1 MRRLVLVRHGESIWN
16 SEARIQGQA
25 CAGLSDIGHQQA
37 AALGPALAAAH
48 PDARLVVS
56 DLQRCRETIAPL
68 VAELGREPETDPA
81 LRERSFG
88 SWEGMLRSEVAV
100 SDAERWERFR
110 AGEDVIAEVG
120 GESSEQLADRIEPVL
135 RDLIGTTAPDGV
147 TVAVTHGGPVWQGTH
162 RLLGLTPP
170 MLGGVDNT
178 SVTELLC
185 LDGGRI
191 LLDRWNEVGH
201 LLPELRT
208 TMGRRATGSSPS
220 APPLRRPESA
230 PGRVD

>member
-25 CAGLSDIGHQQA
+25 CAGLSDVGHQQA
-37 AALGPALAAAH
+37 EALGPVLAAAH

-68 VAELGREPETDPA
+68 AAELDREPEVDPA

-88 SWEGMLRSEVAV
+88 AWEGLLRSEVAET
-100 SDAERWERFR
+100 DAERWERFR
-110 AGEDVIAEVG
+110 SGEDVIAEVG
-120 GESSEQLADRIEPVL
+120 GESSEQLADRVEPVL
-135 RDLIGTTAPDGV
+135 RTLLATTEAGGV

-178 SVTELLC
+178 SVTEFLWLA
-185 LDGGRI
+185 DGRI

-201 LLPELRT
+201 LGVHLRT
-208 TMGRRATGSSPS
+208 TMGRRATGASPRAPQRS
-220 APPLRRPESA
+220 AQ
-230 PGRVD
+230 

>member
-37 AALGPALAAAH
+37 AALAPVLAAAH
-48 PDARLVVS
+48 PEARLAVS

-68 VAELGREPETDPA
+68 VAALGREPVVDPA

-88 SWEGMLRSEVAV
+88 SWEGRLRSEVA
-100 SDAERWERFR
+100 ETEPQRWERFR
-110 AGEDVIAEVG
+110 SGEDVIAEIG
-120 GESSEQLADRIEPVL
+120 GEASHELADRVEPVL
-135 RDLIGTTAPDGV
+135 RELAGTTAPGGV

-162 RLLGLTPP
+162 RLVGLTPP
-170 MLGGVDNT
+170 TLGGVDNT
-178 SVTELLC
+178 AITELLF
-185 LDGGRI
+185 LDDGRV

-201 LLPELRT
+201 LGSDLRT
-208 TMGRRATGSSPS
+208 RMGRRATGASPAAARSST
-220 APPLRRPESA
+220 
-230 PGRVD
+230 

>member
-48 PDARLVVS
+48 PAARLVVS

-68 VAELGREPETDPA
+68 VAQVGREPEIDPA
-81 LRERSFG
+81 LRERTFG
-88 SWEGMLRSEVAV
+88 SWEGRLRSEVAV
-100 SDAERWERFR
+100 TDAERWERFR
-110 AGEDVIAEVG
+110 SGEDVIREIG
-120 GESSEQLADRIEPVL
+120 GESSEQLADRVEPVFRAL
-135 RDLIGTTAPDGV
+135 LETTEEGGV

-170 MLGGVDNT
+170 MLAGVDNT
-178 SVTELLC
+178 SVTELLL
-185 LDGGRI
+185 LDDGRI

-201 LLPELRT
+201 LGAHLRT
-208 TMGRRATGSSPS
+208 TMGRRATGASSRTPQRS
-220 APPLRRPESA
+220 
-230 PGRVD
+230 VD